1 MAARPPNLGQPLE
14 ECVDEAQAG
23 YQRRE
28 PERRIDESELRDSL
42 AQGGSLGRSEETRGF
57 PAGCRVPMP
66 RASTPAPPGLESGL
80 CAIRSVSESLPS
92 RLE

>member
-42 AQGGSLGRSEETRGF
+42 AQGGSLGPSEETLR
-57 PAGCRVPMP
+57 PALNQGC
-66 RASTPAPPGLESGL
+66 AQSGL
-80 CAIRSVSESLPS
+80 
-92 RLE
+92 